1 MNEYKSND
9 DKNRILSIEEYLN
22 KIILYL
28 KGIINNLKE
37 SHTWKIQLTI
47 RINFISSNDD
57 KYEERA
63 MHSKSD
69 IIEIMISDE
78 ANEVIKKHL

>member
-37 SHTWKIQLTI
+37 SY
-47 RINFISSNDD
+47 FISSNDD
-57 KYEERA
+57 KDEERA